1 MGGGYTKNEFK
12 AKKKSLKAEVDKSNN
27 AGSGLEMKVALLRG
41 RLKQLGS
48 NRENI

>member
-1 MGGGYTKNEFK
+1 MQEKNEFK
-12 AKKKSLKAEVDKSNN
+12 AKKKSLKAEFDKSNN